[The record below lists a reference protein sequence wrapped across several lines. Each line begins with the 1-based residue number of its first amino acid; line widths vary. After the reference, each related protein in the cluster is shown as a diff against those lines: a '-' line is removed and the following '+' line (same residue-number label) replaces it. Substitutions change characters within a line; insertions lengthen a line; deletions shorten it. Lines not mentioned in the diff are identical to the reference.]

1 MKKTILE
8 TFPEKKSVL
17 YLSMLLFVSFLLCV
31 FTIVLLLSDPINFI
45 TILKTIIAFSIEI
58 LILLY
63 LLDEILWQM
72 RGKERIE
79 YDSGFIYI
87 EKTGRVFNN
96 HEKISRKDISDVYF
110 REFNPIWEFI
120 CYIAVTGNAQD
131 RLTILSRTGKRINF
145 GWNLNDIDCENV
157 RGIILKLS
165 NQVNY
170 ET

>member
-87 EKTGRVFNN
+87 EKTDLQIVVVVVF
-96 HEKISRKDISDVYF
+96 
-110 REFNPIWEFI
+110 P
-120 CYIAVTGNAQD
+120 
-131 RLTILSRTGKRINF
+131 
-145 GWNLNDIDCENV
+145 
-157 RGIILKLS
+157 
-165 NQVNY
+165 
-170 ET
+170 